1 MMRIAYLDQN
11 QSIIFKIYVNKAIL
25 GATGLNQIGVSNVDL
40 EIGETYKAM
49 ARSASETIIVA
60 DSSKISKML

>member
-1 MMRIAYLDQN
+1 MRIWTRIN
-11 QSIIFKIYVNKAIL
+11 QLFSNIYVNKAIL